1 MARFHRPT
9 LLARLTS
16 QPEWD
21 VLVIGGGATG
31 LGVALDALS
40 RGYRTL
46 LLERDD
52 FAKGTS
58 SRSTK
63 LVHGGVRYLAQGDVG
78 LVREALHE
86 RGLLLQNA
94 PHLVRNQDFIIP
106 NYNWWGGPFYTIGL
120 KLYDWLAGRRSFGDS
135 RHLSRTETLRR
146 LGNLSRA
153 GLRGGVLYH
162 DGQFDDARLAVNL
175 AQTILETGGTAL
187 NHCAVTDL
195 RKDTAGRLNG
205 VQATD
210 QETGRAYELRAKVVV
225 NATGVFVDEVLH
237 LDEPTARP
245 LVQPSQG
252 VHLVVSADFLPGP
265 DALMIPKTDDGRVL
279 FAVPWQG
286 RVLLGT
292 TDTPLPAASPEP
304 RAQEAEIDF
313 ILRTAGRYLVRVPSR
328 ADVLSVFAGLRPLA
342 APTGGATSTKEISR
356 SHKIIVSASGLLTVV
371 GGKWTTY
378 RRMGEDVVDR
388 AITLGALSSAPSRTA
403 HQPIHGA
410 RPTPSHHAPLAAY
423 GTDAPALRQLM
434 REQPALAEK
443 LVPDFA
449 FTRAEVVWAA
459 RYELARTVEDVLA
472 RRVRLL
478 FLDARAASR
487 AAPVVAKLLAHE
499 LGHDVA
505 WQQQQVTEFTEL
517 ARGYVL

>member
-1 MARFHRPT
+1 MSPFHRST
-9 LLARLTS
+9 LLDRLAS

-94 PHLVRNQDFIIP
+94 PHLVRNLDFIIP
-106 NYNWWGGPFYTIGL
+106 NYRWWGGPFYTIGL

-146 LGNLSRA
+146 LGNLRPE

-162 DGQFDDARLAVNL
+162 DGQFDDARLAINL
-175 AQTILETGGTAL
+175 AQTALEAGGTVL
-187 NHCAVTDL
+187 NHCAVTGL
-195 RKDTAGRLNG
+195 RKDAAGRLCG
-205 VQATD
+205 VQAHD
-210 QETGRAYELRAKVVV
+210 QETGRTYELRARVIV
-225 NATGVFVDEVLH
+225 NATGVFVDELLR
-237 LDEPTARP
+237 LDEPAARP

-252 VHLVVSADFLPGP
+252 VHLVVSQDFLPGNC
-265 DALMIPKTDDGRVL
+265 ALMIPKTDDGRVL

-286 RVLLGT
+286 RLLLGT

-304 RAQEAEIDF
+304 RAQEEEIDF
-313 ILRTAGRYLVRVPSR
+313 ILRTAGRYLSRAPTR

-342 APTGGATSTKEISR
+342 APTDGATSTKEISR
-356 SHKIIVSASGLLTVV
+356 SHKIIVSKSGLLTIT

-388 AITLGALSSAPSRTA
+388 ALKLGGLPPAPSRTA
-403 HQPIHGA
+403 RLPIHGA
-410 RPTPSHHAPLAAY
+410 QPTPDHHAPLAAY

-443 LVPDFA
+443 LVPGFDF
-449 FTRAEVVWAA
+449 TKAEVVWGA

-478 FLDARAASR
+478 FLDARTASQ
-487 AAPVVAKLLAHE
+487 AAPTVAELLAHE
-499 LGHDVA
+499 LGHDA
-505 WQQQQVTEFTEL
+505 TWQQQQVAEFTEL